1 MRMELERMTRVT
13 QVPATGPS
21 LRSGVSVALLSAAAA
36 GWWWSVRM
44 ATDMTDMD
52 PAMAGMTMGQM
63 LSFSG
68 FVLAWL
74 AMMAAMMLPAILPV
88 LRLYAL
94 AAAHGRVAP
103 LPFFTVAYLV
113 VWTLPAIPAYSVW
126 RWLETPLLQ
135 GAPWAARLAG
145 GVLIVAAIWQLTP
158 LKVACLRHCRSPLS
172 FFMQYGS
179 GAARPLGAFRMGAA
193 HGLFCLGCCWA
204 LMAVLVALGTMNLAW
219 MLALSVLIF
228 LEKNAPGG
236 ERVAAFG
243 AVVFAL
249 AGMALLFD
257 PGLLIQLN

>member
-1 MRMELERMTRVT
+1 MAKPTAGITDLGLRFGLPITLLT
-13 QVPATGPS
+13 AAT
-21 LRSGVSVALLSAAAA
+21 A

-44 ATDMTDMD
+44 AADMAAEN

-74 AMMAAMMLPAILPV
+74 AMMAAMMLPAITPV

-94 AAAHGRVAP
+94 AAAQGRVAP
-103 LPFFTVAYLV
+103 LPFFVAAYLV
-113 VWTLPAIPAYSVW
+113 VWTLPAIPAYSAW

-145 GVLIVAAIWQLTP
+145 AVLVVAAVWQLTP
-158 LKVACLRHCRSPLS
+158 LKAVCLRHCRAPLS
-172 FFMQYGS
+172 FFMQYGG

-204 LMAVLVALGTMNLAW
+204 MMVVLVALGTMNLAW

-236 ERVAAFG
+236 ARIAVLG

-257 PGLLIQLN
+257 PGLLTHLD